1 MEIFDGRYEQEKIL
15 GQGAFSEVWKVKDTQ
30 TGVTL
35 ALKIYN
41 PTDEVDEN
49 GNEMLT
55 HEFALMVNAN
65 HKNLLRPLFF
75 ATCNRR
81 PYLILPYCERGNI
94 GKMIGKMNEEE
105 AWKLIRDCASA
116 LAYLHAMNPP
126 VLHQDI
132 KPANILL
139 SDNGDYMVTDFG
151 VSTQVKQSLSRV
163 SNQEKEL
170 LSAGTISY
178 MAPERFSRNNL
189 PIMANDI
196 YSLGATVY
204 EMLSGDLPF
213 GNDGGLL
220 QKKGAEIP
228 ELPGN
233 FSPLLKRTLEKCLE
247 EEPWARPTAER
258 LEDIANNALKHP
270 ETRNQIPEVFSAT
283 IQEVPQSQLKAAIP
297 PNAKGTV
304 IGPAAIEAAMR
315 GTVMGPAADAAI
327 KGTVMG
333 SAAGMPMNGTVIGS
347 AAGMPMNGTVIG
359 SAGHNPYNSANPY
372 NSGNPYSSNG
382 GQPSGSSKKGLW
394 IGIAV
399 AIVIAVGAGLF
410 FLIGPLSEKAQEEE
424 TVMDP
429 VEQEKKQDQAEFENA
444 LALFNQNVP
453 DSIQLAFNRMKTLA
467 DKGYPDA
474 IFEMVKTYAWIPNDS
489 ESDRRKRLMG
499 WKITEDGPLKGAPAS
514 EEINHEAIYWLKK
527 SIDLKVNNFHQSLY
541 WLAFYYYFGLGTDE
555 DTAKT
560 KQLLEQAKEEAEKS
574 QDFVFKNKIEKTLN
588 QLN

>member
-1 MEIFDGRYEQEKIL
+1 MEIFDGRYEQEKLL

-30 TGVTL
+30 TGVAL

-41 PTDEVDEN
+41 PTTGMDES

-75 ATCNRR
+75 ATCDKR
-81 PYLILPYCERGNI
+81 PYLILPYCEKGNI
-94 GKMIGKMNEEE
+94 GKMIGKMSEEE

-116 LAYLHAMNPP
+116 LDYLHAMNPP
-126 VLHQDI
+126 ILHQDI

-139 SDNGDYMVTDFG
+139 SDNGDYMLTDFG
-151 VSTQVKQSLSRV
+151 VSTQAKQSMSRV

-196 YSLGATVY
+196 YSLGSTVF
-204 EMLSGDLPF
+204 EMLSGELPF

-247 EEPWARPTAER
+247 EEPWARPTAGR
-258 LEDIANNALKHP
+258 LEDIANEALKHP
-270 ETRNQIPEVFSAT
+270 ETRNQIPAIFSAT
-283 IQEVPQSQLKAAIP
+283 SPSEVPQSQLNAATA

-304 IGPAAIEAAMR
+304 IGPAAIEAAM
-315 GTVMGPAADAAI
+315 

-333 SAAGMPMNGTVIGS
+333 NA
-347 AAGMPMNGTVIG
+347 
-359 SAGHNPYNSANPY
+359 
-372 NSGNPYSSNG
+372 SGNPYTSNSI
-382 GQPSGSSKKGLW
+382 QPSGSSKKGLW

-399 AIVIAVGAGLF
+399 AVILAIGAGAF
-410 FLIGPLSEKAQEEE
+410 FLFGPMSENSQDTELAVDPAEQQKMQE
-424 TVMDP
+424 
-429 VEQEKKQDQAEFENA
+429 QAEYEAA
-444 LALFNQNVP
+444 LALFNQESP
-453 DSIQLAFNRMKTLA
+453 DSIQVAFNRMKVLA
-467 DKGYPDA
+467 DNGNKDA
-474 IFEMVKTYAWIPNDS
+474 IFEVAKTYAWIPNDI

-499 WKITEDGPLKGAPAS
+499 WEITEEGALKGAPVADA
-514 EEINHEAIYWLKK
+514 INRDAINWLQK
-527 SIDLKVNNFHQSLY
+527 SIDMQVPNFHQSLY
-541 WLAFYYYFGLGTDE
+541 WLSFYYYYGLGTNE
-555 DTAKT
+555 DTKKT
-560 KQLLEQAKEEAEKS
+560 ISLLEQAKNEAEKS
-574 QDFVFKNKIEKTLN
+574 QDFVFKEKIEKTLE